1 MWELGD
7 GADAQICASP
17 QARCCLP
24 PSYPHPILHPVGK
37 KKTKN
42 NQPAHFSNT
51 WTHKNQCKK
60 IFTKGTFFIKL
71 ILPKDQAGK
80 RAGAHSQHVMDSVC
94 ENTRCIEID
103 TSAEKFP
110 IATQEGPCL
119 NTLQG
124 NTLYLE
130 TIPWQKPYTNI

>member
-7 GADAQICASP
+7 GAGAQICASP

-24 PSYPHPILHPVGK
+24 SSYPHPILHPVEK
-37 KKTKN
+37 KK
-42 NQPAHFSNT
+42 NQQKPDH

-60 IFTKGTFFIKL
+60 IFTKETFFIKL
-71 ILPKDQAGK
+71 ILPKGQAGK
-80 RAGAHSQHVMDSVC
+80 RDGAQSQHVMDSVC

-103 TSAEKFP
+103 TSTEKFP